1 MFVYGFT
8 KRFSKE
14 ITGMFL
20 KLFEFIA
27 EMLEDMSP

>member
-1 MFVYGFT
+1 MVVYGVK

-14 ITGMFL
+14 IIGMFL